1 MLEKKKV
8 LVIDDSA
15 FMRRVISDIIN
26 SDHRF
31 IVVGTANNGEEG
43 LKKIQY
49 LNPDVITLD
58 VEMPSMNGLEML
70 KVLMKT
76 NPKPVVVI
84 SALTKEDADTTIRA
98 LGLGAVDF
106 ITKPKNI
113 FKMNEEEIKTH
124 ILEKIFIASKIH
136 NFPSRSEKK
145 TEKYVARNSVLA
157 SPSSKL
163 KKVVAIGT
171 STGGPRAL
179 QEVLPYLPK
188 ALPASYV
195 IVQHMP
201 PGFTKSLAERLNTL
215 SNITVKE
222 AEDKDILYPGVAY
235 IAPGD
240 YHILIEKANNLSDY
254 WIRLSSSPA
263 VGGHRPSVN
272 VMLNSLAE
280 TNLNNIIGV
289 IMTGMGSDG
298 CEGMKKLKTKNNAF
312 IIAQDEKTCVVYGM
326 PKAVVESGIA
336 NVVVPIQQIAKEIV
350 KAVEVF

>member
-1 MLEKKKV
+1 MMEKKKV

-26 SDHRF
+26 NDHRF

-43 LKKIQY
+43 LKKIQE

-70 KVLMKT
+70 NVLMKT
-76 NPKPVVVI
+76 NPKPVLVI
-84 SALTKEDADTTIRA
+84 SALTKEGADTTIQA

-113 FKMNEEEIKTH
+113 FKMNEDEIKTH
-124 ILEKIFIASKIH
+124 ILEKISIASKIH

-145 TEKYVARNSVLA
+145 IEKYVTKSRAVS

-163 KKVVAIGT
+163 KKIVAIGT

-179 QEVLPYLPK
+179 QEVLPYIPK
-188 ALPASYV
+188 ELPASYV

-201 PGFTKSLAERLNTL
+201 PGFTKSLAERLNSL
-215 SNITVKE
+215 SDITVKE

-240 YHILIEKANNLSDY
+240 YHILIEKANYSSDY
-254 WIRLSSSPA
+254 WIRLSSSPS

-272 VMLNSLAE
+272 VMLNSLSE
-280 TNLNNIIGV
+280 TNLDNIVGV

-298 CEGMKKLKTKNNAF
+298 CEGMKNLKTKNNAY

-350 KAVEVF
+350 KAVEVL